1 MILTSENLSTLSNIN
16 GLGGKRLIRV
26 LVVDDSAFM
35 RKVLSDLFK
44 GQPDFEVVDIGRNGV
59 DAIEK
64 VKLHSPDVV
73 TMDVEMPIMDGLLA
87 LEQIMAIKPTPVV
100 MVSSLTK
107 SGAEATIKALSLGA
121 VDFVAKS
128 AGSISRIDDIE
139 RELLQK
145 CREAAGVSGLRLMA
159 SAVPSVNRPIIP
171 VVPIKPSET
180 VISMKHNRFQPIEK
194 SPEAPLK
201 SVDIP
206 GAADWIVAIGTST
219 GGPRALQE
227 VLTRLPGN
235 LPCPAV
241 VVQHMPPGFTKSLAD
256 RLNSLSELTVKEAA
270 DNDKLVAG
278 TVYIAPGD
286 YHLTIRR
293 DPDGAFVKLNK
304 DPAIGGLRP
313 AVDPMMISVSEIFG
327 AKTVGV
333 ILTGMG
339 HDGAKGMQAIKRLKG
354 LTIAE
359 DQSTAVVF
367 GMPKA
372 AIEAGVVDTILP
384 LGHVAEG
391 IVQCLKKG
399 GLK

>member
-1 MILTSENLSTLSNIN
+1 MIKI
-16 GLGGKRLIRV
+16 

-44 GQPDFEVVDIGRNGV
+44 SQPDFEVVDIGRNGAEAV
-59 DAIEK
+59 EK
-64 VKLHSPDVV
+64 VKQHSPDVV
-73 TMDVEMPIMDGLLA
+73 TLDVEMPVMDGLTA
-87 LEQIMAIKPTPVV
+87 LEQIMAVKPTPVV

-107 SGAEATIKALSLGA
+107 AGADATIKALSLGA

-128 AGSISRIDDIE
+128 AGSISRIDEIE
-139 RELLQK
+139 KDLLQK
-145 CREAAGVSGLRLMA
+145 CREAAGVSGNRLRATVAAVKPVILPERTAPAAPEKPLMVEKVLTVDKA
-159 SAVPSVNRPIIP
+159 APSMTRTTSV
-171 VVPIKPSET
+171 SS
-180 VISMKHNRFQPIEK
+180 VISG
-194 SPEAPLK
+194 
-201 SVDIP
+201 VD
-206 GAADWIVAIGTST
+206 DWIVAIGTST

-235 LPCPAV
+235 LPCPTV
-241 VVQHMPPGFTKSLAD
+241 IVQHMPPGFTKSLAE
-256 RLNSLSELTVKEAA
+256 RLNTLCELTVKEAA

-286 YHLTIRR
+286 FHLTLRR
-293 DPDGAFVKLNK
+293 ETSGTYVKLNK

-313 AVDPMMISVSEIFG
+313 AVDPMMVSVAETYG
-327 AKTVGV
+327 TKAVGV

-339 HDGAKGMQAIKRLKG
+339 HDGAKGMKAIKRLQG
-354 LTIAE
+354 RTIAE
-359 DQSTAVVF
+359 DQSTSVVF

-372 AIEAGVVDTILP
+372 AIEAGVVDSILP
-384 LGHVAEG
+384 LQQVAEG

>member
-1 MILTSENLSTLSNIN
+1 MTQKEDFTDKGSNTFME
-16 GLGGKRLIRV
+16 GYVLIRV

-44 GQPDFEVVDIGRNGV
+44 GESDFEVVDVARNGAE
-59 DAIEK
+59 AIEK
-64 VKLHSPDVV
+64 VLQHSPDVV
-73 TMDVEMPIMDGLLA
+73 TMDIEMPVMDGLSA
-87 LEQIMAIKPTPVV
+87 LEKIMTVKPTPVV

-107 SGAEATIKALSLGA
+107 AGADATIRALSLGA

-128 AGSISRIDDIE
+128 AGSISRIDDIAK
-139 RELLQK
+139 ELLQK
-145 CREAAGVSGLRLMA
+145 CREARGISGKRLQPKEIQA
-159 SAVPSVNRPIIP
+159 IPVPKPKPPVPSTP
-171 VVPIKPSET
+171 VVP
-180 VISMKHNRFQPIEK
+180 VIPTLITPVPPVR
-194 SPEAPLK
+194 
-201 SVDIP
+201 SVAFP
-206 GAADWIVAIGTST
+206 GMSDWIVAIGTST

-227 VLTRLPGN
+227 VLPRLPGN
-235 LPCPAV
+235 LPCPAI

-256 RLNSLSELTVKEAA
+256 RLNSLCDLTVKEAA
-270 DNDKLVAG
+270 DNDRLTPG
-278 TVYIAPGD
+278 TVYVAPGD
-286 YHLTIRR
+286 FHLTIRKE
-293 DPDGAFVKLNK
+293 GNSTYIKLNK
-304 DPAIGGLRP
+304 EPAIGGLRP
-313 AVDPMMISVSEIFG
+313 AVDPMMVSVADIYG

-339 HDGAKGMQAIKRLKG
+339 HDGAKGMQAIKRLHG

-372 AIEAGVVDTILP
+372 AIEAGVVDNILP
-384 LGHVAEG
+384 LSQVADG

>member
-1 MILTSENLSTLSNIN
+1 
-16 GLGGKRLIRV
+16 
-26 LVVDDSAFM
+26 M

-44 GQPDFEVVDIGRNGV
+44 SQPDFEVVDIARNGV
-59 DAIEK
+59 EAVEK
-64 VKLHSPDVV
+64 VKQFSPDVV
-73 TMDVEMPIMDGLLA
+73 TLDVEMPLLDGLAA
-87 LEQIMAIKPTPVV
+87 LEQIMADKPTPVV

-107 SGAEATIKALSLGA
+107 SGADATIKALSLGA

-128 AGSISRIDDIE
+128 AGSISRIDEIE
-139 RELLQK
+139 KDLLQK
-145 CREAAGVSGLRLMA
+145 CRAAAGVSGIRLRTGVGPTIKPAISSATIPVTVPSALKETQPTVEKTMISEKATPA
-159 SAVPSVNRPIIP
+159 SAA
-171 VVPIKPSET
+171 T
-180 VISMKHNRFQPIEK
+180 VSKAAAISG
-194 SPEAPLK
+194 
-201 SVDIP
+201 VD
-206 GAADWIVAIGTST
+206 DWIVAIGTST

-235 LPCPAV
+235 LPCPTL
-241 VVQHMPPGFTKSLAD
+241 VVQHMPPGFTKSLAE
-256 RLNSLSELTVKEAA
+256 RLNSLCELTVKEAA

-286 YHLTIRR
+286 FHLTLRR
-293 DPDGAFVKLNK
+293 EGAGTYVKLNK

-313 AVDPMMISVSEIFG
+313 AVDPMMVSVSETYGI
-327 AKTVGV
+327 KTVGV

-339 HDGAKGMQAIKRLKG
+339 HDGAKGMQAIKRSRG

-384 LGHVAEG
+384 LPQVADG

>member
-1 MILTSENLSTLSNIN
+1 MIRI
-16 GLGGKRLIRV
+16 

-35 RKVLSDLFK
+35 RKVLSDLFRS
-44 GQPDFEVVDIGRNGV
+44 QPDFEVVDIGRNGV
-59 DAIEK
+59 EAVAK
-64 VKLHSPDVV
+64 VQQFSPDVV
-73 TMDVEMPIMDGLLA
+73 TLDVEMPVMDGLTA

-107 SGAEATIKALSLGA
+107 SGADATIKALSLGA

-128 AGSISRIDDIE
+128 AGAISRIDEIE
-139 RELLQK
+139 KDLLQK
-145 CREAAGVSGLRLMA
+145 CREAAGVSGIRLRTGTV
-159 SAVPSVNRPIIP
+159 STIRP
-171 VVPIKPSET
+171 
-180 VISMKHNRFQPIEK
+180 
-194 SPEAPLK
+194 APLPERVALPLPAK
-201 SVDIP
+201 PAIAEKPLISEKTAPIAPRTTGISGVD
-206 GAADWIVAIGTST
+206 DWIVAIGTST

-235 LPCPAV
+235 LPCPTV
-241 VVQHMPPGFTKSLAD
+241 VVQHMPPGFTKSLAE
-256 RLNSLSELTVKEAA
+256 RLNSLCELTVKEAA

-286 YHLTIRR
+286 FHLTLRR
-293 DPDGAFVKLNK
+293 EAGATYVKLNK

-313 AVDPMMISVSEIFG
+313 AVDPMMVSVSETYG
-327 AKTVGV
+327 TKTVGV

-339 HDGAKGMQAIKRLKG
+339 HDGAKGMQAIKRLQG
-354 LTIAE
+354 RTIAE

-384 LGHVAEG
+384 LPQVADG

>member
-1 MILTSENLSTLSNIN
+1 
-16 GLGGKRLIRV
+16 
-26 LVVDDSAFM
+26 
-35 RKVLSDLFK
+35 
-44 GQPDFEVVDIGRNGV
+44 
-59 DAIEK
+59 
-64 VKLHSPDVV
+64 
-73 TMDVEMPIMDGLLA
+73 
-87 LEQIMAIKPTPVV
+87 MAVKPTPVV

-107 SGAEATIKALSLGA
+107 SGADATIKALSLGA

-128 AGSISRIDDIE
+128 AGSISRIDEIE
-139 RELLQK
+139 KDLLQK
-145 CREAAGVSGLRLMA
+145 CRAAAGVSGIRLRTGVGATVKPAISSATIPVTAPPALKETQPTVEKTMISEKATPA
-159 SAVPSVNRPIIP
+159 SAA
-171 VVPIKPSET
+171 T
-180 VISMKHNRFQPIEK
+180 VSK
-194 SPEAPLK
+194 AAA
-201 SVDIP
+201 IP
-206 GAADWIVAIGTST
+206 GVDDWIVAIGTST

-235 LPCPAV
+235 LPCPTL
-241 VVQHMPPGFTKSLAD
+241 VVQHMPPGFTKSLAE
-256 RLNSLSELTVKEAA
+256 RLNSLCELTVKEAA

-286 YHLTIRR
+286 FHLTLRR
-293 DPDGAFVKLNK
+293 EGAGTYIKLNK

-313 AVDPMMISVSEIFG
+313 AVDPMMVSVSETYGI
-327 AKTVGV
+327 KTVGV

-339 HDGAKGMQAIKRLKG
+339 HDGAKGMQAIKRSRG

-384 LGHVAEG
+384 LPQVADG

>member
-1 MILTSENLSTLSNIN
+1 MIKI
-16 GLGGKRLIRV
+16 

-44 GQPDFEVVDIGRNGV
+44 SQPDFEVVDIGRNGAEAV
-59 DAIEK
+59 EK
-64 VKLHSPDVV
+64 VKQHSPDVV
-73 TMDVEMPIMDGLLA
+73 TLDVEMPVMDGLTA
-87 LEQIMAIKPTPVV
+87 LEQIMAVKPTPVV

-107 SGAEATIKALSLGA
+107 AGADATIKALSLGA

-128 AGSISRIDDIE
+128 AGSISRIDEIE
-139 RELLQK
+139 KDLLQK
-145 CREAAGVSGLRLMA
+145 CREAAGVSGNRLRA
-159 SAVPSVNRPIIP
+159 TVAAVKPVILPERTAPAAPEKPLIVEKVLTVDNAAPSMTRTTSV
-171 VVPIKPSET
+171 SS
-180 VISMKHNRFQPIEK
+180 VISG
-194 SPEAPLK
+194 
-201 SVDIP
+201 VD
-206 GAADWIVAIGTST
+206 DWIVAIGTST

-235 LPCPAV
+235 LPCPTV
-241 VVQHMPPGFTKSLAD
+241 IVQHMPPGFTKSLAE
-256 RLNSLSELTVKEAA
+256 RLNTLSELTVKEAA

-286 YHLTIRR
+286 FHLTLRR
-293 DPDGAFVKLNK
+293 ETSGTYVKLNK

-313 AVDPMMISVSEIFG
+313 AVDPMMVSVAETYG
-327 AKTVGV
+327 TKAVGV

-339 HDGAKGMQAIKRLKG
+339 HDGAKGMKAIKRLQG
-354 LTIAE
+354 RTIAE
-359 DQSTAVVF
+359 DQSTSVVF

-372 AIEAGVVDTILP
+372 AIEAGVVDSILP
-384 LGHVAEG
+384 LQQVAEG

>member
-1 MILTSENLSTLSNIN
+1 MIKI
-16 GLGGKRLIRV
+16 

-44 GQPDFEVVDIGRNGV
+44 SQPDFEVVDIGRNGAEAV
-59 DAIEK
+59 EK
-64 VKLHSPDVV
+64 VKQHSPDVV
-73 TMDVEMPIMDGLLA
+73 TLDVEMPVMDGLTA
-87 LEQIMAIKPTPVV
+87 LEQIMAVKPTPVV

-107 SGAEATIKALSLGA
+107 AGADATIKALSLGA

-128 AGSISRIDDIE
+128 AGSISRIDEIE
-139 RELLQK
+139 KDLLQK
-145 CREAAGVSGLRLMA
+145 CREAAGVSGNRLRATVAAVKPVILPERTAPAAPEKPLMVEKVLTVDKA
-159 SAVPSVNRPIIP
+159 APSMTRTTSVSSA
-171 VVPIKPSET
+171 
-180 VISMKHNRFQPIEK
+180 ISG
-194 SPEAPLK
+194 
-201 SVDIP
+201 VD
-206 GAADWIVAIGTST
+206 DWIVAIGTST

-235 LPCPAV
+235 LPCPTV
-241 VVQHMPPGFTKSLAD
+241 IVQHMPPGFTKSLAE
-256 RLNSLSELTVKEAA
+256 RLNTLSELTVKEAA

-286 YHLTIRR
+286 FHLTLRR
-293 DPDGAFVKLNK
+293 ETSGTYVKLNK

-313 AVDPMMISVSEIFG
+313 AVDPMMVSVAETYG
-327 AKTVGV
+327 TKAVGV

-339 HDGAKGMQAIKRLKG
+339 HDGAKGMKAIKRLQG
-354 LTIAE
+354 RTIAE
-359 DQSTAVVF
+359 DQSTSVVF

-384 LGHVAEG
+384 LPQVAEG

>member
-1 MILTSENLSTLSNIN
+1 MIKI
-16 GLGGKRLIRV
+16 

-44 GQPDFEVVDIGRNGV
+44 SQPDFEVVDIGRNGAEAV
-59 DAIEK
+59 EK
-64 VKLHSPDVV
+64 VKQHSPDVV
-73 TMDVEMPIMDGLLA
+73 TLDVEMPVMDGLTA
-87 LEQIMAIKPTPVV
+87 LEQIMAVKPTPVV

-107 SGAEATIKALSLGA
+107 AGADATIKALSLGA

-128 AGSISRIDDIE
+128 AGSISRIDEIE
-139 RELLQK
+139 KDLLQK
-145 CREAAGVSGLRLMA
+145 CREAAGVSGNRLRATVAAVKPVILPERTAPAAPEKPLMVEKVLTVDKA
-159 SAVPSVNRPIIP
+159 APSMTRTTSVSSA
-171 VVPIKPSET
+171 
-180 VISMKHNRFQPIEK
+180 ISG
-194 SPEAPLK
+194 
-201 SVDIP
+201 VD
-206 GAADWIVAIGTST
+206 DWIVAIGTST

-235 LPCPAV
+235 LPCPTV
-241 VVQHMPPGFTKSLAD
+241 IVQHMPPGFTKSLAE
-256 RLNSLSELTVKEAA
+256 RLNTLSELTVKEAA

-286 YHLTIRR
+286 FHLTLRR
-293 DPDGAFVKLNK
+293 ETSGTYVKLNK

-313 AVDPMMISVSEIFG
+313 AVDPMMVSVAETYG
-327 AKTVGV
+327 TKAVGV

-339 HDGAKGMQAIKRLKG
+339 HDGAKGMKAIKRLQG
-354 LTIAE
+354 RTIAE
-359 DQSTAVVF
+359 DQSTSVVF

-372 AIEAGVVDTILP
+372 AIEAGVVDSILP
-384 LGHVAEG
+384 LQQVAEG

>member
-1 MILTSENLSTLSNIN
+1 MIRI
-16 GLGGKRLIRV
+16 

-44 GQPDFEVVDIGRNGV
+44 GQLDFEVVDIARNGV
-59 DAIEK
+59 EAVEK
-64 VKLHSPDVV
+64 VKQFSPDVV
-73 TMDVEMPIMDGLLA
+73 TLDVEMPLMDGLAA
-87 LEQIMAIKPTPVV
+87 LEQIMAVKPTPVV

-107 SGAEATIKALSLGA
+107 SGADATIKALSLGA

-128 AGSISRIDDIE
+128 AGAISRIDEIE
-139 RELLQK
+139 KDLLQK
-145 CREAAGVSGLRLMA
+145 CRAAAGVSGIRLRTGSVVMPKPAAIPPVITPVKVQPVLKEVQPTVDKA
-159 SAVPSVNRPIIP
+159 PVIDKTALVGSVPKP
-171 VVPIKPSET
+171 VA
-180 VISMKHNRFQPIEK
+180 ISG
-194 SPEAPLK
+194 
-201 SVDIP
+201 VD
-206 GAADWIVAIGTST
+206 DWIVAIGTST

-235 LPCPAV
+235 LPCPTL
-241 VVQHMPPGFTKSLAD
+241 VVQHMPPGFTKSLAE
-256 RLNSLSELTVKEAA
+256 RLNTLCELTVKEAA

-286 YHLTIRR
+286 FHLTLRR
-293 DPDGAFVKLNK
+293 EGSGTYVKLNK

-313 AVDPMMISVSEIFG
+313 AVDPMMVSVSETYGI
-327 AKTVGV
+327 KTVGV

-339 HDGAKGMQAIKRLKG
+339 HDGAKGMQAIKRSRG

-384 LGHVAEG
+384 LPQVAEG